1 MKRIALT
8 VGVVL
13 LVAFGLF
20 VLQGPGSS
28 LSPSVAIAQ
37 EKKMEMKQ
45 DMGQMKMMEN
55 KTLDKIRGEL
65 KAEKSK
71 LAKKG
76 QYSCCNAPSCDNC
89 AIAMNMCPCRDNL
102 KKGDA
107 VCGECAD
114 GWSTGHGDV
123 EGVDASTVKRM
134 SGDMLKMATDMR
146 AKMYGEK
153 MKGMKK

>member
-1 MKRIALT
+1 MKRTALT

-28 LSPSVAIAQ
+28 LSPSVAAAQ
-37 EKKMEMKQ
+37 EKKTEMKQ

-65 KAEKSK
+65 KAEKSI
-71 LAKKG
+71 LAKAG
-76 QYSCCNAPSCDNC
+76 HYNCCNAPTCDEC

-102 KKGDA
+102 KKGDP
-107 VCGECAD
+107 VCGQCAG
-114 GWSTGHGDV
+114 GWEAGFGDV
-123 EGVDASTVKRM
+123 EGVDASKVTRM
-134 SGDMLKMATDMR
+134 SGDMLKMANDMR
-146 AKMYGEK
+146 AKMYGAKKE
-153 MKGMKK
+153 MKK